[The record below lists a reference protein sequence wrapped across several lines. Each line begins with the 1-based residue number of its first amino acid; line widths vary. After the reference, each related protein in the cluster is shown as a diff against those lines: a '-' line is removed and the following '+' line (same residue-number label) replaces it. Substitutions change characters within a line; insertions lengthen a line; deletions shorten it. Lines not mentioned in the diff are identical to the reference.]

1 MRTTILTVESD
12 TLKIDSPIDLRNS
25 GEEVS
30 ILEQKIRFCIA
41 ADGLRL
47 AYSMI
52 GQGPALI
59 MPPPMVS
66 HQELIWQAPG
76 YRRFWERLANQHTL
90 VCYDRPGTGLSDRNR
105 TGFSLDSELRD
116 LEIVVDHLKL
126 KRFALLGHGFGG
138 PVAIAYAAKYPRRI
152 SHLILY
158 GTYARGAAVATEEV
172 KDSLISLV
180 QAHWGVGSKAL
191 ADTLIPSDPAS
202 EFAAK
207 YFRECAAP
215 EIVAKILEFAYR
227 SNVVHLLASVRV
239 PTLVL
244 HRHQDR
250 AIPFKL
256 GRELASLIP
265 NARFVPLEGKE
276 NLPWAGDFEPVL
288 RAIAEFLG
296 DAVPVSEAVGSG
308 GPIAPKLAV
317 AVDDP
322 VAQEARSLIA
332 TLDWAV
338 LSRYRVVG
346 DYTRYE
352 ETVRNTLKDVRHKI
366 AAGFAS
372 PSRKRKNYLVW
383 AAPGSGKTYFVQQ
396 VATSLPQTIAYQE
409 CNLAKHNR
417 EEFLASLGQ
426 LDSQSKP
433 CLCLIDEVDAKS
445 EETWPYE
452 MLLPYLDASVDKDRQ
467 FVFVLAGSS
476 GSSLAEMKNKT
487 AARPKGADLL
497 SRIPAGNEYE
507 IPPLGLGDR
516 VLVILSQFR
525 QAGREVGR
533 EVKEVEKL
541 SLYYVA
547 LNSRLANAR
556 QLRELAVRAV
566 ERLPTGE
573 DRIKYDHLFGAGD
586 PENKAFWMQSLPA
599 TAELANRFVALE
611 D

>member
-1 MRTTILTVESD
+1 
-12 TLKIDSPIDLRNS
+12 
-25 GEEVS
+25 
-30 ILEQKIRFCIA
+30 LEQKIRFCIA

-47 AYSMI
+47 AYSIM
-52 GQGPALI
+52 GQGPAVV

-66 HQELIWQAPG
+66 HQELVWQEPG
-76 YRRFWERLANQHTL
+76 YRRFWERLANHHTL

-105 TGFSLDSELRD
+105 TEFSLDSELRD

-126 KRFALLGHGFGG
+126 KRFALLGHGFSG

-158 GTYARGAAVATEEV
+158 ATYARGAAITTEEV
-172 KDSLISLV
+172 KGSMISLV

-191 ADTLIPSDPAS
+191 ADMLIPGDAAS

-207 YFRECAAP
+207 YIRECATP
-215 EIVAKILEFAYR
+215 EVVAKILDFAYR
-227 SNVVHLLASVRV
+227 NDVVHLLASLRV

-244 HRHQDR
+244 HRRQDR
-250 AIPFKL
+250 AIPFRL

-265 NARFVPLEGKE
+265 NARFVPLEGIE
-276 NLPWAGDFEPVL
+276 NLPWLGDFESVL

-296 DAVPVSEAVGSG
+296 DPVAVDQAVDSRGRIV
-308 GPIAPKLAV
+308 PNLTV

-322 VAQEARSLIA
+322 VAQEARSFIG
-332 TLDWAV
+332 TLDGV
-338 LSRYRVVG
+338 ILSRYRVVG

-352 ETVRNTLKDVRHKI
+352 ETARNVLKDVRHKI
-366 AAGFAS
+366 AAGFNGS
-372 PSRKRKNYLVW
+372 SRKRDNYLIW
-383 AAPGSGKTYFVQQ
+383 AAPGSGKTYFTQQ
-396 VATSLPQTIAYQE
+396 VAASLPQAIRYQE
-409 CNLAKHNR
+409 CNLAKCSR
-417 EEFLASLGQ
+417 EEFLAGLAR
-426 LDSQSKP
+426 LDAENKP
-433 CLCLIDEVDAKS
+433 CLCLIDEVDAKPD
-445 EETWPYE
+445 EAWPYE
-452 MLLPYLDASVDKDRQ
+452 VLLPYLDAGADRGAQ

-476 GSSLAEMKNKT
+476 GSSLVEMKGRI
-487 AARPKGADLL
+487 ASRPKGADLL

-507 IPPLGLGDR
+507 ISPMNLGDR
-516 VLVILSQFR
+516 VLVVLSQFR
-525 QAGREVGR
+525 KVGR
-533 EVKEVEKL
+533 EVAREIKEVEKL

-556 QLRELAVRAV
+556 QLRELAVRAI

-599 TAELANRFVALE
+599 AAELANRFVTLE

>member
-1 MRTTILTVESD
+1 
-12 TLKIDSPIDLRNS
+12 
-25 GEEVS
+25 
-30 ILEQKIRFCIA
+30 LEQKIRFCIA

-47 AYSMI
+47 AYSII
-52 GQGPALI
+52 GQGPALVV
-59 MPPPMVS
+59 PPPMVS
-66 HQELIWQAPG
+66 HQELVWQEPG

-105 TGFSLDSELRD
+105 TEFSLDSELRD

-126 KRFALLGHGFGG
+126 KHLALLGHGFAG

-158 GTYARGAAVATEEV
+158 GSYARGAAITTEEV
-172 KDSLISLV
+172 KGSMISLV
-180 QAHWGVGSKAL
+180 QAHWGVGSKAI
-191 ADTLIPSDPAS
+191 ADILIPGDVAS

-207 YFRECAAP
+207 YLRECAAP
-215 EIVAKILEFAYR
+215 EIVARMLDFAYR
-227 SNVVHLLASVRV
+227 SDVVHLLASLRV

-250 AIPFKL
+250 AIPFRL

-276 NLPWAGDFEPVL
+276 NPPWAGDFESVL

-296 DAVPVSEAVGSG
+296 DPVTVDLAVDSRR
-308 GPIAPKLAV
+308 PIAPNLTV

-322 VAQEARSLIA
+322 VAQEARSFIG
-332 TLDWAV
+332 TLDWVV

-352 ETVRNTLKDVRHKI
+352 EAVRNVLKDVRHKI
-366 AAGFAS
+366 AGGFDK
-372 PSRKRKNYLVW
+372 PSRKRDNYLIW
-383 AAPGSGKTYFVQQ
+383 AAPGSGKTYFAQQ
-396 VATSLPQTIAYQE
+396 MAASLPQTIRYQE
-409 CNLAKHNR
+409 FNLAKCNR
-417 EEFLASLGQ
+417 EEFLASLSQ
-426 LDSQSKP
+426 LDAESKP
-433 CLCLIDEVDAKS
+433 CLCLIDEVDAKPD
-445 EETWPYE
+445 EAWPYE
-452 MLLPYLDASVDKDRQ
+452 VLLPYLDARADRGVQ
-467 FVFVLAGSS
+467 FVFILAGSS
-476 GSSLAEMKNKT
+476 GSSLVEMKGRI
-487 AARPKGADLL
+487 ASRPKGADLL
-497 SRIPAGNEYE
+497 TRIPAGNEYE
-507 IPPLGLGDR
+507 ISPMNLADR
-516 VLVILSQFR
+516 VLVVLSQFR
-525 QAGREVGR
+525 KAGQEVGR
-533 EVKEVEKL
+533 EIKEVEKL

-556 QLRELAVRAV
+556 QLRELAVRAI
-566 ERLPTGE
+566 ERLSTGE

-599 TAELANRFVALE
+599 AAELTNRFVTLE